1 MVEKK
6 DTQQRYA
13 MKYMNKKLII
23 REEMVF
29 NVLRE
34 QEILIELDHPNI
46 IKLWFTFQDEEDIFM
61 MLDLFIGGDLNRH
74 IEKYGRMSFDR
85 VRLYVADMG
94 MGLDYL
100 KSNSIIHR

>member
-34 QEILIELDHPNI
+34 QEILIELNHPNI
-46 IKLWFTFQDEEDIFM
+46 IKLWFTFQDEEDTFM
-61 MLDLFIGGDLNRH
+61 MLDLFIGGDLNHH
-74 IEKYGRMSFDR
+74 IEKYG
-85 VRLYVADMG
+85 L
-94 MGLDYL
+94 
-100 KSNSIIHR
+100 